1 MHELK
6 SKTERF
12 LSVKDFL
19 VVHRGCEIKTQGLGT
34 IVGGLHALTSKP
46 GNETREFLLICI
58 THNVTS
64 ERFMQEFPKELP
76 DVVLS
81 KSGDEKM
88 QEFPSKTWS

>member
-1 MHELK
+1 MNELNA
-6 SKTERF
+6 KTERF

-19 VVHRGCEIKTQGLGT
+19 AVHKGCEIETQGLGT
-34 IVGGLHALTSKP
+34 IVGGLHTLTSKP

-64 ERFMQEFPKELP
+64 EKFMQELPKEFP
-76 DVVLS
+76 DVVSS